1 MSNRSDT
8 NSYEPARIR
17 PRVQS
22 LRDSAVRPPHGCVLL
37 TNVDGFR
44 FEKVEGGGRD
54 GEGRAVEV
62 VVGGRGG
69 VVKTVRFVSAVWWE
83 RAERG
88 RRVPRRRP
96 GRCSARQSTPRITRR
111 KAWEGCGLQV
121 PACNAAS
128 SRSRGNGRSRPK
140 SVTVR

>member
-54 GEGRAVEV
+54 GQRGEG
-62 VVGGRGG
+62 GGGGGGGGG

-111 KAWEGCGLQV
+111 RAWEECGLQV

>member
-54 GEGRAVEV
+54 GLRGEGGGGG
-62 VVGGRGG
+62 GGRGAG
-69 VVKTVRFVSAVWWE
+69 WGGRQDSPFRIGSLVGASRAGQEGASA
-83 RAERG
+83 
-88 RRVPRRRP
+88 
-96 GRCSARQSTPRITRR
+96 T
-111 KAWEGCGLQV
+111 AWEM
-121 PACNAAS
+121 
-128 SRSRGNGRSRPK
+128 
-140 SVTVR
+140 